1 MTLTI
6 AARTRVVL
14 SRETVRRELHTK
26 AYVWKRA
33 RLRANNDDPERACK
47 LALVR
52 QIIERLG
59 KEEAFFLVDELDIHL
74 LAKDRFKRMLEGS
87 YTTSTLTVRF

>member
-6 AARTRVVL
+6 AAQTRVVL

-33 RLRANNDDPERACK
+33 RLRANDGANW
-47 LALVR
+47 
-52 QIIERLG
+52 RLFV
-59 KEEAFFLVDELDIHL
+59 KQ
-74 LAKDRFKRMLEGS
+74 
-87 YTTSTLTVRF
+87 

>member
-14 SRETVRRELHTK
+14 SRETVRHELHTK

-33 RLRANNDDPERACK
+33 RLRANDEPSGRANWRSF
-47 LALVR
+47 VR
-52 QIIERLG
+52 QQSIWARRKPSFG
-59 KEEAFFLVDELDIHL
+59 
-74 LAKDRFKRMLEGS
+74 R
-87 YTTSTLTVRF
+87 

>member
-33 RLRANNDDPERACK
+33 RLRANDEPSGRADWRSF
-47 LALVR
+47 VR
-52 QIIERLG
+52 Q
-59 KEEAFFLVDELDIHL
+59 
-74 LAKDRFKRMLEGS
+74 
-87 YTTSTLTVRF
+87 

>member
-14 SRETVRRELHTK
+14 SRETVRRELHTR

-52 QIIERLG
+52 QTIEHLG
-59 KEEAFFLVDELDIHL
+59 KEEAFFWSMNSILTSWRRISFRGCSTGVTRQVHL
-74 LAKDRFKRMLEGS
+74 QF
-87 YTTSTLTVRF
+87 